1 MTDNFPLPLHQFAEK
16 LELLGYSKRSIKDY
30 PYDFGLFLR
39 YLAEKENITNSADI
53 TPQHITAYHTHL
65 QYSRFRHGRHLATGT
80 VVKRLEAVKKFY
92 GIMFSEGLTEHN
104 YAPLITAPKKK
115 RSIPRHVPGEK
126 DMAAILDAIVP
137 LDTLT
142 IRDRALFELLYA
154 TGLRS
159 EEVRTVTL
167 DNLDRTE
174 RTLFVTG
181 KGAKDRIV
189 PVGDWVMPYLLEYL
203 EVSRP
208 KLVNPRYPL
217 PIIFLTKNGR
227 QINTPNLGDLLR
239 KYVKKTGLDM
249 NISPH
254 TIRHACA
261 THLLKNGADIR
272 YVQELLGHSDLSS
285 TQIYTKIDITFLKQA
300 HKKFHPR
307 ERMYGEC

>member
-1 MTDNFPLPLHQFAEK
+1 MEAIRLHQFAEK

-30 PYDFGLFLR
+30 PYDFSLFLR
-39 YLAEKENITNSADI
+39 YLAKKESVTRLADI
-53 TPQHITAYHTHL
+53 TPQHITAYHTYL
-65 QYSRFRHGRHLATGT
+65 QYSMFRYGRHLATST

-92 GIMFSEGLTEHN
+92 TIMHSEGLIEHN
-104 YAPLITAPKKK
+104 YAALITPPKKK
-115 RSIPRHVPGEK
+115 RSIPRNVPSEK
-126 DMAAILDAIVP
+126 DMAAILDAIEP
-137 LDTLT
+137 QDTLT

-159 EEVRTVTL
+159 EEVRTVPVES
-167 DNLDRTE
+167 LDRTE

-208 KLVNPRYPL
+208 KLLNPRNPQ
-217 PIIFLTKNGR
+217 PGIFLSKNGR
-227 QINTPNLGDLLR
+227 RINTPNLGDLLR
-239 KYVKKTGLDM
+239 KYVKKAGLDM
-249 NISPH
+249 HITPH

-261 THLLKNGADIR
+261 THLLKGGADIR

-300 HKKFHPR
+300 HKRFHPR
-307 ERMYGEC
+307 ERMPNGC